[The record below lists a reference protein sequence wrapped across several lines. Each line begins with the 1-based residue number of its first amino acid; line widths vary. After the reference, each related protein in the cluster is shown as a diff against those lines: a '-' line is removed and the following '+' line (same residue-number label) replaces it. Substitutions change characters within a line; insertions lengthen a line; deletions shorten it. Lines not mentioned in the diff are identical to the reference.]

1 LFGLLKD
8 VEIKKL
14 EFNTIVFIHSNSLF
28 GSGIP
33 VLHFF
38 LSQVIP
44 SLLDSYFLLML
55 SMVAGSLVS
64 NSTKSRVIHM
74 LALEP

>member
-14 EFNTIVFIHSNSLF
+14 EFNTIVFIRSDSLF
-28 GSGIP
+28 GKRVP

-44 SLLDSYFLLML
+44 SLFDSYFLLML

-64 NSTKSRVIHM
+64 NSTKFRVTHM